1 MQREEGNQISIKQST
16 RRGWLRH
23 GNPPGDLT
31 TAPRCGA
38 RTRAKASCKAPAM
51 ANGRCRLHG
60 GKSTG
65 PRTEDGRQRCGAIN
79 RKHGR
84 YSNKEIAERRQT
96 RYLIRC
102 VRAGRWL

>member
-1 MQREEGNQISIKQST
+1 MQSDIGNQTSIRKSNG
-16 RRGWLRH
+16 RGWLRH
-23 GNPPGDLT
+23 GNPPGDFS
-31 TAPRCGA
+31 TAPRCSA
-38 RTRAKASCKAPAM
+38 QTRAGGSCKAPAM

-65 PRTEDGRQRCGAIN
+65 PRTEEGRQRCGALN

-84 YSNKEIAERRQT
+84 YSNKAIAERRQA
-96 RYLIRC
+96 RYLLRC